1 MKSPSSEHSSN
12 AILRVLLDSALPE
25 PCAWSTDDLRALLA
39 HMLATPL
46 RLEIS
51 AIATALGASADQVA
65 SMIDHCGCDTFG
77 TALRAAAPNTEALR
91 LVKAFAKSFLQP
103 GRQDLPKDV
112 ARVLYVASILRARK
126 SGARDVSSLP
136 DADVTREARRVL
148 TYDWLP
154 DDLRALIRQCMSL
167 EGDGS
172 MSDPQQE
179 P

>member
-12 AILRVLLDSALPE
+12 AILRILLDSALPE
-25 PCAWSTDDLRALLA
+25 PCAWSTDDLRAVLA

-46 RLEIS
+46 RLEVLP
-51 AIATALGASADQVA
+51 IATALGVPADQVA
-65 SMIDHCGCDTFG
+65 SIINQCGCDTFG
-77 TALRAAAPNTEALR
+77 TALNGATPNAEALR

-103 GRQDLPKDV
+103 GQQDLPKDV

-126 SGARDVSSLP
+126 CGARDVSSLP
-136 DADVTREARRVL
+136 NADVTREARRVL

-154 DDLRALIRQCMSL
+154 DDLRALIRQCISL
-167 EGDGS
+167 EDGGS

-179 P
+179 S